1 MAIKRV
7 TIDYDDLPD
16 NTAYTTAPSS
26 LIGPQG
32 ILPVEREQTDIPS
45 KQADYSLSEDEI
57 LKQASLSKNETIG
70 RTPSDLVY
78 VYFNK
83 PQFMA
88 TLITFFCFLIYAAKL
103 NTLSD
108 IKFPIS
114 MAITLNFLW
123 FGIPGII
130 KLFRYIFR

>member
-1 MAIKRV
+1 M
-7 TIDYDDLPD
+7 
-16 NTAYTTAPSS
+16 
-26 LIGPQG
+26 IGPQG

-45 KQADYSLSEDEI
+45 KQPDYSLSEDETREEV
-57 LKQASLSKNETIG
+57 SFTKNETIG

-78 VYFNK
+78 VFFNK
-83 PQFMA
+83 PQFMS
-88 TLITFFCFLIYAAKL
+88 TLLTFFCFLIYAAKL

-114 MAITLNFLW
+114 MAMTLNFLW

-130 KLFRYIFR
+130 KLFRYFFRKNT